1 MRAFVTK
8 LGRFN
13 FTIHNFIAHP
23 IMEILHLIGLSELGD
38 KVHDKTLPFRIEQEP
53 PQAEDNQA
61 EDNQVEELEQELVM
75 VKGLYLNNLREL
87 DPHREAHRLYSE
99 WLDCMG
105 VELPYTWNSPIEN
118 VAQELQDK
126 VSEFK
131 SSSRERQLELR
142 EELKRKLS

>member
-1 MRAFVTK
+1 
-8 LGRFN
+8 
-13 FTIHNFIAHP
+13 
-23 IMEILHLIGLSELGD
+23 MEILHLIGLSELGD
-38 KVHDKTLPFRIEQEP
+38 KVHDKTLPFRLEQEP
-53 PQAEDNQA
+53 PQAEDNQV
-61 EDNQVEELEQELVM
+61 QELEQELAM
-75 VKGLYLNNLREL
+75 LKGKYMDNLREL

-142 EELKRKLS
+142 EEFKRKLS

>member
-13 FTIHNFIAHP
+13 YTIHNFIAHP

-38 KVHDKTLPFRIEQEP
+38 KVHDKTLPFRLEQEP
-53 PQAEDNQA
+53 PQAEDNQV
-61 EDNQVEELEQELVM
+61 QELEQELAM
-75 VKGLYLNNLREL
+75 LKGKYMDNLREL

-131 SSSRERQLELR
+131 SSNRERQHELR
-142 EELKRKLS
+142 EEFKRKLS

>member
-13 FTIHNFIAHP
+13 YTIHNFIAHP

-38 KVHDKTLPFRIEQEP
+38 KVHDKTLPFRIEQELP
-53 PQAEDNQA
+53 QA

-105 VELPYTWNSPIEN
+105 VELPYTWDSPIEN

-142 EELKRKLS
+142 DEFKRKLS